1 MLNRSKVKLISNI
14 IIVISLLFVLVY
26 LQRSNL
32 LVPLKIVNPQYLVLS
47 LILLFAGFILDVVSI
62 KIFLKL
68 NNVKLSLLEAIVLT
82 GKYTLAKYIP
92 GKIGVVMG
100 KASYIIG
107 KSNVSNYRS
116 LEMVTVY
123 HILFLLS
130 AAILSVITSY
140 NFLNRQSEN
149 LIIVVILLIVL
160 LFVFS
165 LKKTQLVIRSLM
177 KKIFKKDFNEVYPQ
191 RAIILV
197 LVGAMFCWL
206 LWVIGF
212 WFLGMSAG
220 VNISINAALLF
231 PLATIVGVI
240 AVFAPGGVGIKES
253 VISAGLI
260 FFGINKTDA
269 ISLSVYS
276 RLWFLFGEIIFFLLA
291 ILTPGISNKNRHE
304 DLL

>member
-1 MLNRSKVKLISNI
+1 
-14 IIVISLLFVLVY
+14 
-26 LQRSNL
+26 
-32 LVPLKIVNPQYLVLS
+32 
-47 LILLFAGFILDVVSI
+47 
-62 KIFLKL
+62 
-68 NNVKLSLLEAIVLT
+68 
-82 GKYTLAKYIP
+82 
-92 GKIGVVMG
+92 
-100 KASYIIG
+100 
-107 KSNVSNYRS
+107 
-116 LEMVTVY
+116 
-123 HILFLLS
+123 
-130 AAILSVITSY
+130 
-140 NFLNRQSEN
+140 
-149 LIIVVILLIVL
+149 
-160 LFVFS
+160 
-165 LKKTQLVIRSLM
+165 M